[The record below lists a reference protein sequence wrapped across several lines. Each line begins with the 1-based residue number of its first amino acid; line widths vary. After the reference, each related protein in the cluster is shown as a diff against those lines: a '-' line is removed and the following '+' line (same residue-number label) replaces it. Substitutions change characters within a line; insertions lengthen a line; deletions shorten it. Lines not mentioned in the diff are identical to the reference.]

1 MVRNLLWLFVL
12 VVLAIWG
19 LAWYHTKS
27 VQPISPQSL
36 SLFHW
41 EDATGRATLGA
52 AIRADGFRPV
62 PNRRHN
68 FGYTESIHWFRFRLQ
83 PTGRPREF
91 TLDIR
96 NHSLHAVEFATVR
109 NGRLT
114 SLSKTGNWLPFGQRL
129 IPTKTF
135 AFPLLPDA
143 RHPTDYYL
151 RLDKRHENLA
161 TEINLWLTTD
171 FEDKEQ
177 REYLLWGIF
186 AGVVVLVV
194 LLNLIFW
201 VTTTDRVYLWYA
213 VYVTALLLRQLADSG
228 LAFQYLWPNIPALNG
243 PDPIIQAVWLYLPA
257 MFQFQQYFLNLRQA
271 NNRLFRATQV
281 MKYVFWVGFLT
292 LIILQLTGISR
303 QYSETAYV
311 IMRVHATLV
320 NVVVILLVWVVVT
333 GFRSGE
339 ALKRLYAGGLLI
351 QLVLHFV
358 NIVQNL
364 LRNQPDSYVLIDGYL
379 ITIMVFFVDLLVF
392 AYLLAYRYRQSII
405 ETQRLRIS
413 LAQTQQETNQKI
425 IDVLESERQHI
436 HDRLLSDVGQRLTE
450 ARQLLNGP
458 SSPGPSRQ
466 PSGQPLAPG
475 WMARRDTH
483 SLDRLADSVRL
494 IHKVGTDLDRIA
506 RNALPVE
513 FAEKGLSASLSE
525 LVEQLNGSQSVRF
538 DFTVTGPKSFLS
550 VAEEMHVYRIGTELI
565 NNVLKHAQATQ
576 TQVTLTCDPDFV
588 SLLVSDNGKGFTASR
603 GGSGGGIGVQNLY
616 ARAQDLGAD
625 VTIDSGA
632 HGTTIS
638 VWIAHKIQT
647 S

>member
-27 VQPISPQSL
+27 VQPINPQPL

-52 AIRADGFRPV
+52 AIRANGFRPV

-83 PTGRPREF
+83 PTGRPRES
-91 TLDIR
+91 TLDVR
-96 NHSLHAVEFATVR
+96 NHSIHAVEFATVQ

-143 RHPTDYYL
+143 RQPTDYYL

-161 TEINLWLTTD
+161 TEINLWLTAD

-228 LAFQYLWPNIPALNG
+228 LAFQYLWPNLSALNA
-243 PDPIIQAVWLYLPA
+243 PDPVIQALWLYLPA
-257 MFQFQQYFLNLRQA
+257 MFQFQQYFLNLRRE
-271 NNRLFRATQV
+271 NNRLFQATQV
-281 MKYVFWVGFLT
+281 LKYLFGAGFAT
-292 LIILQLTGISR
+292 IVVLQVMGIPQ
-303 QYSETAYV
+303 QYPETAYF
-311 IMRVHATLV
+311 ITRSHATAANIALV
-320 NVVVILLVWVVVT
+320 VLVWIVVA
-333 GFRSGE
+333 GFRSDDE
-339 ALKRLYAGGLLI
+339 LKRLYAWGFSI
-351 QLVLHFV
+351 QLALQLL
-358 NIVQNL
+358 NIGQNI
-364 LRNQPDSYVLIDGYL
+364 LRDRPDSLYLIDGYL
-379 ITIMVFFVDLLVF
+379 ITLLVFFVDLLVF
-392 AYLLAYRYRQSII
+392 AYLLAYRYRQSIA

-450 ARQLLNGP
+450 ARQLLAEP
-458 SSPGPSRQ
+458 SI
-466 PSGQPLAPG
+466 QPLAPG
-475 WMARRDTH
+475 WMTRRDTR

-494 IHKVGTDLDRIA
+494 IHKVGADLDRIA

-513 FAEKGLSASLSE
+513 FAEKGLAASLSE

-538 DFTVTGPKSFLS
+538 DFTMIGPKSFLS

-576 TQVTLTCDPDFV
+576 TQVTLTCDADFV
-588 SLLVSDNGKGFTASR
+588 SLLVSDNGKGFTVNKR
-603 GGSGGGIGVQNLY
+603 GAGGGIGVQNLY
-616 ARAQDLGAD
+616 ARAQELGAD
-625 VTIDSGA
+625 VTVDSGA